1 VFNKR
6 ILRTGLLAVA
16 VTIAFALFVFQAA
29 KWSTSGQSRVT
40 ALEQSTT
47 NNGSCR
53 ISGND
58 ASNVQT
64 KIIPQLAFGSF
75 DSGRSNYTT
84 IIEIVNISGTAQT
97 IKADFYNNDGS
108 PLNNVKLSVGDSTI
122 KNGALDPTQVDEGG
136 ILIISGGGEASRGVL
151 GWGRITGC
159 AGLSVA
165 AFFELRDG
173 PNHVLVSRSAAAAGD
188 GHMSTFVI
196 PRVRDASAGLDVA
209 FAVVNTSETS
219 ATLKAEVKDSSGNTV
234 ASKDIVMEPRSQR
247 TGFTTD
253 FFAQLGDGNK
263 RIYQY
268 VKFSSTSPSFGAI
281 ALAIQGGMQT
291 NFPVDVVQ

>member
-16 VTIAFALFVFQAA
+16 ATIVFAWFVFQAA
-29 KWSTSGQSRVT
+29 KWNPNTQSVT
-40 ALEQSTT
+40 ALGESIS
-47 NNGSCR
+47 NKDSCR

-58 ASNVQT
+58 SSAVQT
-64 KIIPQLAFGSF
+64 KVIPQLAFGSF

-84 IIEIVNISGTAQT
+84 VIEIVNTGGAAQN
-97 IKADFYNNDGS
+97 IKANFYNNDGS
-108 PLNNVKLSVGDSTI
+108 ALDNVTLAVGDSTI
-122 KNGALDPTQVDEGG
+122 KNGTLDSIQLAEGG
-136 ILIISGGGEASRGVL
+136 ILIITGGGEAARGVL

-159 AGLSVA
+159 AALSVT
-165 AFFELRDG
+165 AFFELRTGAD
-173 PNHVLVSRSAAAAGD
+173 NVLVSRSAVAAGD
-188 GHMSTFVI
+188 GRMSTFVI
-196 PRVRDASAGLDVA
+196 PRVREASAGLDVA
-209 FAVVNTSETS
+209 FAVVNTAETS
-219 ATLKAEVKDSSGNTV
+219 ATLKAEVKDVSGKTV
-234 ASKDIVMEPRSQR
+234 ASKDIVMGPRAQR
-247 TGFTTD
+247 SGFTTD
-253 FFAQLGDGNK
+253 FFSQLGDGNN